1 MWSVLI
7 EQIRCNLLS
16 FLDRPSFLVL
26 SDDATEQRAKLFSV
40 QVLGLKIKRN
50 LNFGEDLLMRFL
62 DLGEE
67 GMRKG
72 FIDGDAEV
80 GVELQ
85 HAVDQID
92 GFWRRTWIFLLEVD
106 SVDRNEAL
114 QVTDCLL
121 VGHE

>member
-1 MWSVLI
+1 
-7 EQIRCNLLS
+7 
-16 FLDRPSFLVL
+16 
-26 SDDATEQRAKLFSV
+26 
-40 QVLGLKIKRN
+40 
-50 LNFGEDLLMRFL
+50 MRFL
-62 DLGEE
+62 DLCEE

-92 GFWRRTWIFLLEVD
+92 GFRRRAWIFLLEVD
-106 SVDRNEAL
+106 SVNRNEAL